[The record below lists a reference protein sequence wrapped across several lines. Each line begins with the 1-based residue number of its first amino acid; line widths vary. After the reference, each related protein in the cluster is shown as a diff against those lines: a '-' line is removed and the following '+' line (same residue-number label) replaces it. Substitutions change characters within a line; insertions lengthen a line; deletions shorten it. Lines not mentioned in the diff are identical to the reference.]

1 MKSNPLAYG
10 VTYRMLENDP
20 GLDIHREDL
29 IKIAARQLDK
39 AHMLRF
45 DETTGHLH
53 ATDLGRTASHYYIKY
68 ATIEITNLK
77 LKEVMND
84 KEILSLISECSEFQ
98 QLKVRD
104 EEMTELDTLH
114 EACELPVMGG
124 IESTHGKVN
133 CLIQTY
139 ISREKIEGFSL
150 ISDMAYVVQNV
161 SRIARA
167 LFEMSLKR
175 GWALMTGRL
184 LNICKSIEKQLWY
197 FKSPMRQ
204 FENQLTYD
212 ILQKI
217 EDGRLNIEKLKE
229 MSPSDL
235 GSYLRHPKMGFKVK
249 ECINYFPSIDI
260 ETSLHPITR
269 TVLRV
274 KITLTA
280 EFTWNDKIHGNSEFF
295 WVWIEDPHHNHI
307 YHHEFFNL
315 QKKHVKTNEP
325 QLIVFTIP
333 IFEPLPSQYIVR
345 VISDRW
351 LGVEFSHSIS
361 FKHLILPELHPPH
374 TELLDLDPLPVKALN
389 NPKFEAL
396 YKFSH
401 FNPIQ
406 TQIFYCLYHTNTNCL
421 LGAPTGKLLY
431 FYK

>member
-260 ETSLHPITR
+260 ETTLHPITR

-421 LGAPTGKLLY
+421 LGAPTGKFLY